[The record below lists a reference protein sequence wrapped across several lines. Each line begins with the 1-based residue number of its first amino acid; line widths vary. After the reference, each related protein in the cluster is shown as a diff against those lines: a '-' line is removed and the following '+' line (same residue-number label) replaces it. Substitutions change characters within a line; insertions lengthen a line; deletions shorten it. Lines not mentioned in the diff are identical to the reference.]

1 MQQNWACATMQGI
14 EIVAT
19 TNRSWVTKRKPN
31 LYIKIAAIYT
41 TYAAKPG
48 GTAED
53 QSLAPEHIHDY
64 SRIGSGV
71 LFY

>member
-1 MQQNWACATMQGI
+1 MQEI

-19 TNRSWVTKRKPN
+19 TNRNWVTKRKPN
-31 LYIKIAAIYT
+31 LCTEIAAIYT
-41 TYAAKPG
+41 IYAAKPG